1 MLFGVMMRCVLGVGC
16 RSLFD
21 SMCLMG
27 SWEDGADGLRCMVGD
42 TLSSMVTEV
51 WESRLPTCLTTL
63 VVKLGF
69 SSSFSNRNKNK
80 VEFLKR
86 HRRSIDYHRS

>member
-27 SWEDGADGLRCMVGD
+27 SWEDGVDGLRCMVGD
-42 TLSSMVTEV
+42 T
-51 WESRLPTCLTTL
+51 
-63 VVKLGF
+63 
-69 SSSFSNRNKNK
+69 SSST
-80 VEFLKR
+80 
-86 HRRSIDYHRS
+86 